1 MCRVREKKDTQMTKN
16 NKNYHVVMQ
25 FRQKVFEESYD
36 MNEEATFL
44 LWVARKSTGSHKD
57 KFKFSAWK
65 FPNLAQASFEVV
77 I

>member
-44 LWVARKSTGSHKD
+44 LWVARKSTGWPRKH
-57 KFKFSAWK
+57 
-65 FPNLAQASFEVV
+65 L
-77 I
+77 